1 MSQFSTLD
9 LAPLVTATVVEKQKL
24 KSAVELFKGK
34 RILILGDVGVDE
46 YTQGDVRRISP
57 EAPVPVL
64 EVEKEYSVLGLA
76 ANVANNVKTL
86 GGEPI
91 LLSVV
96 GQDRGAENFK
106 DLLKACGVSCD
117 YLIYDST
124 RPTTRKAR
132 IMAKNHQYVRVDYE
146 SRKYLSESIESTLLK
161 KLADVLPSIDAVI
174 LEDYAKGVITKTL
187 VPKFVDLCKK
197 HKKKIFVDPHSSNLA
212 DYYKGIDLLKP
223 NFNEAVAMSG
233 LNFDDLRD
241 SPVKILEIGKALMLK
256 TGAKEVVMT
265 RGKDGM
271 MIFSDDKVMQ
281 VPTFAREVYDV
292 AGAGDT
298 VISTLV
304 LGHLAGLDLVQSAM
318 LANYAAG
325 VVVAQFGCVPCK
337 KDDLLAAI
345 SV

>member
-146 SRKYLSESIESTLLK
+146 SRKYLSESIEATLLK
-161 KLADVLPSIDAVI
+161 KLAEVLPSIDAVI

-298 VISTLV
+298 VISTLA

-345 SV
+345 S